1 MARNYWMFAQS
12 EDNFQITKNMDFRL
26 HGLGAKYRRR
36 ADRMQPDDNV
46 LYYVS
51 DTKRWTA
58 LATIRSKA
66 FEDRSPLWTPTQRGE
81 DFRYRVKMEP
91 RLVLEDE
98 EAIDALMLAPRLEY
112 LKRWAPELW
121 PLAFIDSVHLL
132 PQRDFRLIEAEMK
145 RVSAGA
151 RKRRRAGDG
160 AGMADGETLV
170 AEGEDLPVGALVRP
184 APGTDASGE
193 VDRENEGDRG
203 PVSGAGENDEPD
215 ESVLRGE
222 AETGE
227 VGEENTEAAT

>member
-1 MARNYWMFAQS
+1 MARNYWMFVQT
-12 EDNFQITKNMDFRL
+12 ERNFHITRQMDFKL

-36 ADRMQPDDNV
+36 TDRMQPGDNV

-66 FEDRSPLWTPTQRGE
+66 FEDSSPLWKPTHRGE
-81 DFRYRVKMEP
+81 DFRYRVKMAP

-145 RVSAGA
+145 RVSAAAKKQSRSGVGA
-151 RKRRRAGDG
+151 PAEEGLNEL
-160 AGMADGETLV
+160 ADGQ
-170 AEGEDLPVGALVRP
+170 DLPVGALVRP
-184 APGTDASGE
+184 APGTVIDEGIEADE
-193 VDRENEGDRG
+193 EGDEA
-203 PVSGAGENDEPD
+203 PV
-215 ESVLRGE
+215 
-222 AETGE
+222 
-227 VGEENTEAAT
+227 

>member
-1 MARNYWMFAQS
+1 MARNYWMFVQT
-12 EDNFQITKNMDFRL
+12 ERNFHITRQMDFKL

-66 FEDRSPLWTPTQRGE
+66 FEDRSPLWEPTHRGE
-81 DFRYRVKMEP
+81 DFRYRVKMAP

-98 EAIDALMLAPRLEY
+98 EAIDALLLAPRLEY

-132 PQRDFRLIEAEMK
+132 PQRDFRLIEAEIK
-145 RVSAGA
+145 RVGA
-151 RKRRRAGDG
+151 AARNQSRSGVG
-160 AGMADGETLV
+160 APAEEGLKELADGQ
-170 AEGEDLPVGALVRP
+170 DLPVGALVRP
-184 APGTDASGE
+184 APE
-193 VDRENEGDRG
+193 NLVDEGIEADEG
-203 PVSGAGENDEPD
+203 GDEAPV
-215 ESVLRGE
+215 
-222 AETGE
+222 
-227 VGEENTEAAT
+227 

>member
-1 MARNYWMFAQS
+1 MARNYWMFVQT
-12 EDNFQITKNMDFRL
+12 EQNFQITKSMNFKL

-66 FEDRSPLWTPTQRGE
+66 FEDRSPLWSPTHRGE
-81 DFRYRVKMEP
+81 DFRYRVKMAP
-91 RLVLEDE
+91 RLVLDDD
-98 EAIDALMLAPRLEY
+98 EAIEALMLAPRLEY

-145 RVSAGA
+145 RVDAHA
-151 RKRRRAGDG
+151 KKRRRI
-160 AGMADGETLV
+160 ADGPAMED
-170 AEGEDLPVGALVRP
+170 GESRVPYGDAYGADGQDLPVGALVRP
-184 APGTDASGE
+184 ARWTDDPDGPYGGAPEDRDPETETESDVEPGQA
-193 VDRENEGDRG
+193 
-203 PVSGAGENDEPD
+203 
-215 ESVLRGE
+215 
-222 AETGE
+222 
-227 VGEENTEAAT
+227 